1 MKMYIL
7 HTSLD
12 KRHSSFNSQR
22 KKEADRLSREIEG
35 TVSSNFHVAEERG
48 QKVEGDF
55 DEEDLYSGVL
65 VADSSSGTGKDDKDK
80 ESGKSEWWQK

>member
-1 MKMYIL
+1 MDVLENGINSKRTSNNLVSRPPLMRMYIL

-12 KRHSSFNSQR
+12 ERHSSFNSQR

-48 QKVEGDF
+48 QKV
-55 DEEDLYSGVL
+55 
-65 VADSSSGTGKDDKDK
+65 
-80 ESGKSEWWQK
+80 

>member
-48 QKVEGDF
+48 QKV
-55 DEEDLYSGVL
+55 
-65 VADSSSGTGKDDKDK
+65 
-80 ESGKSEWWQK
+80 